1 MSENKKLSIGTIL
14 ALSMTAVLLVGL
26 IVCSFVFSSQK
37 FIISGSIITLVCLL
51 LILVLSN
58 SFDNFSVGKILT
70 ISREANENKE
80 KIKSLEKEKSEIL
93 LKLINLNLQ
102 SQSQSQSSSTN
113 INIGQQDNKNDITV
127 ENLNSEEK
135 AQKAKEI
142 EEDHEDISKEKTIL
156 KRLDTDKFENMIL
169 RKYFG
174 LSKNNSILREV
185 KVVEQFQDIDSIS
198 NKPVYFDAYLKEEN
212 NEIFI
217 NIPKCKLPSIMH
229 DRLYVQLNKILAYQ
243 KIKNNNTQLL
253 LLIARDK
260 ESNNDKYDY
269 NIERFFE
276 PAKKIGLLNLVYVE
290 YDKTEYE
297 SCLI

>member
-1 MSENKKLSIGTIL
+1 MSEKKLSVGSIIV
-14 ALSMTAVLLVGL
+14 LSLTSLLLVGL
-26 IVCSFVFSSQK
+26 IVCSFIFSEQK
-37 FIISGSIITLVCLL
+37 FIISSSIITLVCLL
-51 LILVLSN
+51 IILVLSN
-58 SFDNFSVGKILT
+58 SFDNFSVGKILS

-80 KIKSLEKEKSEIL
+80 KVKILEKEKSEIL
-93 LKLINLNLQ
+93 LKLINLNL
-102 SQSQSQSSSTN
+102 QSQSSSTN

-142 EEDHEDISKEKTIL
+142 EEDNEDISRDKKIH
-156 KRLDTDKFENMIL
+156 KRLDPDKFENMIL

-174 LSKNNSILREV
+174 LSKNDSILREV

-198 NKPVYFDAYLKEEN
+198 NKPVYFDAYLKEDN

-217 NIPKCKLPSIMH
+217 DIRKGRIPSIMFH
-229 DRLYVQLNKILAYQ
+229 DRLYVQLNKILAYR

-253 LLIARDK
+253 LLIAQEKDS
-260 ESNNDKYDY
+260 SNDRY
-269 NIERFFE
+269 NYNVERFFE

-297 SCLI
+297 SCLIEI

>member
-26 IVCSFVFSSQK
+26 IVCSFIFSSQK

-102 SQSQSQSSSTN
+102 SQSSSTN

-142 EEDHEDISKEKTIL
+142 EEDHEDISKEKTIH
-156 KRLDTDKFENMIL
+156 KRLDRDKFKNMIL

-185 KVVEQFQDIDSIS
+185 KVVEQFQDIDSVS

-217 NIPKCKLPSIMH
+217 NIRKGKLPSIMFH
-229 DRLYVQLNKILAYQ
+229 DTLYVQLNKILAYQ

-253 LLIARDK
+253 LLIAREK
-260 ESNNDKYDY
+260 ESNNDRYDY

-297 SCLI
+297 SCLIEI